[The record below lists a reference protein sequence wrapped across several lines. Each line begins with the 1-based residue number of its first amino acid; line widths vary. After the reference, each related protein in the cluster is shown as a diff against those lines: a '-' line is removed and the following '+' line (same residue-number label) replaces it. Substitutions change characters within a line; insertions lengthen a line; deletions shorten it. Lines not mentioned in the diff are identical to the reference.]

1 MQFDPQRAFP
11 YPVLR
16 PSVDDYVDGDFQAST
31 DFSQSE
37 DGQNIVVS
45 CEFALSVSELGRL
58 IKSGMASYVAVISCR
73 DTYFRRPIRTTAS
86 AVNELIPASQLRGEV
101 QVFPYIVALK
111 PIERFSCRL
120 INSEFGKGPFSF
132 EVGSVLAIDEPKAI
146 YVDRDLFKPVSS
158 VFELVRND
166 NLSEA
171 EWRIDLQFDKVQI
184 GVSPQMK
191 ERIDVF
197 RNTAKNRAIL
207 INSIYFAAVV
217 HCLSEL
223 QQSASEYEGRRWAE
237 VFSQQCH
244 NRSIDLEH
252 DQAYSMAQKL
262 LGHPLGLLNTYVFSE
277 ATE

>member
-1 MQFDPQRAFP
+1 MGIFKQVLTFHRAKMDKI
-11 YPVLR
+11 LLCL
-16 PSVDDYVDGDFQAST
+16 
-31 DFSQSE
+31 
-37 DGQNIVVS
+37 VS
-45 CEFALSVSELGRL
+45 LQVSVSELGRL

-197 RNTAKNRAIL
+197 RNTAKNRADDELIL
-207 INSIYFAAVV
+207 YILLPLSIA
-217 HCLSEL
+217 
-223 QQSASEYEGRRWAE
+223 
-237 VFSQQCH
+237 
-244 NRSIDLEH
+244 
-252 DQAYSMAQKL
+252 
-262 LGHPLGLLNTYVFSE
+262 
-277 ATE
+277 